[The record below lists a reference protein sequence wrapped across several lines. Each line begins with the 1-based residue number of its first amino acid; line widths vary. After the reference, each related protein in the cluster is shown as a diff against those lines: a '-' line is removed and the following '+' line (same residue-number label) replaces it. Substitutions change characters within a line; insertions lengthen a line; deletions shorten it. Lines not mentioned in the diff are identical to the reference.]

1 MNKLKTKRLGAGL
14 SQSQLAEKADINV
27 RVLQHY
33 EQGSKNF
40 DHARIDKI
48 FRVCLALDCK
58 LEDIIENDEYVELF
72 KKQLNKESS

>member
-1 MNKLKTKRLGAGL
+1 MSKLKNKRIDVGL
-14 SQSQLAEKADINV
+14 SQSQLAEKADLNV

-48 FRVCLALDCK
+48 LKVCLALDCK
-58 LEDIIENDEYVELF
+58 IDDVLENQEYVDLF
-72 KKQLNKESS
+72 NKYLESQK